1 MAGIMSYF
9 GRPDTKKAVRDALV
23 GLQQQIQILDKK
35 SDQLQKRIE
44 QELKVARA
52 NAVSD
57 KRLATAALRRKHAH
71 EKQLDQLR
79 GQQTQLEVQAETLA
93 SANINAETVAAMKK
107 AAEVMERIHS
117 GVSATNIDET
127 LEQITDQ
134 IDQAKV
140 ISELLANPLS
150 GDPFEEEELEAELNE
165 LESEALT
172 ERLSHTEHVPMYI
185 PPGAVRKDTIEQRP
199 EYDEEVA
206 LRELQA
212 ELAAM

>member
-9 GRPDTKKAVRDALV
+9 GLKRPSGTPSV
-23 GLQQQIQILDKK
+23 
-35 SDQLQKRIE
+35 KRIE

-57 KRLATAALRRKHAH
+57 KPLATTALRRKHAH

-117 GVSATNIDET
+117 GVSATNIDGT
-127 LEQITDQ
+127 LEQIRDQ
-134 IDQAKV
+134 SDQAKV
-140 ISELLANPLS
+140 ISELANPFS
-150 GDPFEEEELEAELNE
+150 GDPFAEEELEAELNE

-172 ERLSHTEHVPMYI
+172 ERLSHAEPVPMYI
-185 PPGAVRKDTIEQRP
+185 PPGAVRKDTTEQRQAT
-199 EYDEEVA
+199 EYDEEA
-206 LRELQA
+206 LRELIGELMA

>member
-9 GRPDTKKAVRDALV
+9 GFPDTKKDIRDALV

-44 QELKVARA
+44 PELTVARA

-57 KRLATAALRRKHAH
+57 KPHTLPLATAALRRKHAH

-79 GQQTQLEVQAETLA
+79 GQQTQLEVQAERLA

-107 AAEVMERIHS
+107 AAEVMERIHR
-117 GVSATNIDET
+117 GMSATNIDET

-134 IDQAKV
+134 IDQAKG

-150 GDPFEEEELEAELNE
+150 GDPFAEEKLEAELNE

-172 ERLSHTEHVPMYI
+172 ERLSHTECVPMHI
-185 PPGAVRKDTIEQRP
+185 PPGAVRKDTTEQRQVT
-199 EYDEEVA
+199 EYDEELA
-206 LRELQA
+206 LREL
-212 ELAAM
+212 

>member
-9 GRPDTKKAVRDALV
+9 GRHDTKKAFRDALV

-35 SDQLQKRIE
+35 SNQVQKKIE
-44 QELKVARA
+44 QELNVARA
-52 NAVSD
+52 NAVLD
-57 KRLATAALRRKHAH
+57 KPLATAALRRKHAH

-93 SANINAETVAAMKK
+93 SANMNAETVAAMKK
-107 AAEVMERIHS
+107 AAQVMETIHS
-117 GVSATNIDET
+117 DVSATTIDET
-127 LEQITDQ
+127 LEQIGDQ
-134 IDQAKV
+134 IQQAKT

-150 GDPFEEEELEAELNE
+150 NDPFAEEELEAELNQ

-172 ERLSHTEHVPMYI
+172 ERLSHVERVPMYI
-185 PPGAVRKDTIEQRP
+185 PPGAVRKDITEQP
-199 EYDEEVA
+199 QATEYDEEVA

-212 ELAAM
+212 EM

>member
-9 GRPDTKKAVRDALV
+9 GRPDTPKAVRDALV

-35 SDQLQKRIE
+35 SNQLQKKIE

-57 KRLATAALRRKHAH
+57 KPLAMAALRRKQAH

-79 GQQTQLEVQAETLA
+79 GQQMQLEVQAEALG

-107 AAEVMERIHS
+107 AAEVMGRIHL
-117 GVSATNIDET
+117 GMSATNVDET
-127 LEQITDQ
+127 LEQIADQ

-140 ISELLANPLS
+140 ISELLATPLS
-150 GDPFEEEELEAELNE
+150 GDPFAEEELEAELNE
-165 LESEALT
+165 LESEVLT
-172 ERLSHTEHVPMYI
+172 EGLSHAERVPMYI
-185 PPGAVRKDTIEQRP
+185 PSGAVRKDTTEQRTSITLLSHLH
-199 EYDEEVA
+199 YF
-206 LRELQA
+206 LINL
-212 ELAAM
+212 